1 MKRAVCLFMAVILL
15 LGLTACEDSKD
26 KDLTSDI
33 KPQQVQGK
41 EADESFEKIYADFAL
56 ESFRNF
62 TDKEKNSMISPLSV
76 MLALSMTANGAEG
89 ETLEEMKEVLAK
101 GLETEELNKYLYT
114 LSEKLT
120 QGKSAMKIANSVW
133 FRDDGNRLQV
143 NEEFLQTASD
153 YYRAQIFKEPFDQQT
168 LNDIN
173 SWVSENTDG
182 MIDKILDE
190 IDADT
195 VMYLINA
202 ITFEAEWEKIYK
214 DSEIFDG
221 TFYNY
226 DGSES
231 EREFMYSEESKY
243 IKINGAEGFIKDY
256 KGGNFSFAALLPNEN
271 TDIDEFMESIE
282 GEDLLNAF
290 TNYENEFVIVNLP
303 KFSCEYEAELKE
315 PLIEMGIER
324 AFDAAKAEFEK
335 MCTSSRGNVYINRVV
350 HKTYINV
357 DERGTAAG
365 AVTMAEANDEGAM
378 LGKEINLNRPFV
390 YFIIDNETGMP
401 LFMGKIVKF

>member
-1 MKRAVCLFMAVILL
+1 MKRAVSLFMAAILL
-15 LGLTACEDSKD
+15 PGLTACENPVD
-26 KDLTSDI
+26 KDITSDI
-33 KPQQVQGK
+33 KPGQVQVK
-41 EADESFEKIYADFAL
+41 EADEAFAKAYADFAL
-56 ESFRNF
+56 ESFKNF
-62 TDKEKNSMISPLSV
+62 TDQEKNSMISPLSV
-76 MLALSMTANGAEG
+76 MLALAMTANGAEG

-101 GLETEELNKYLYT
+101 GMEPEELNKYLYT

-120 QGKSAMKIANSVW
+120 QGESAMKIANSVW
-133 FRDDGNRLQV
+133 FRNDDSRLQV

-153 YYRAQIFKEPFDQQT
+153 YYRAQIFKEPFDGQT

-182 MIDKILDE
+182 MIEKILSE

-202 ITFEAEWEKIYK
+202 ITFEAEWERIYK

-221 TFYNY
+221 TFYNK
-226 DGSES
+226 DGSEVQ
-231 EREFMYSEESKY
+231 REFMYSEESKY

-256 KGGNFSFAALLPNEN
+256 KGGNFSFAALLPPEN
-271 TDIDEFMESIE
+271 TDAAEFIESIE

-290 TNYENEFVIVNLP
+290 TNYENELVIVHLP

-315 PLIEMGIER
+315 PLKEMGMER
-324 AFDAAKAEFEK
+324 AFDGEKAEFEK
-335 MCTSSRGNVYINRVV
+335 MCVSSRGNVYINRVV

-365 AVTMAEANDEGAM
+365 AVTVAEANDEGAM
-378 LGKEINLNRPFV
+378 LGKEINLNRPFI
-390 YFIIDNETGMP
+390 YFIIDNETGIP
-401 LFMGKIVKF
+401 LFIGQTAEL